1 MLCVGDLPEQIN
13 SSTLVSPMKCLQITR
28 EDTEIQ
34 ESYNQAS
41 TETFTAEGSQSGQQY
56 TPVTVWASDDQVVI
70 YKKIC

>member
-1 MLCVGDLPEQIN
+1 
-13 SSTLVSPMKCLQITR
+13 MKCLQITR